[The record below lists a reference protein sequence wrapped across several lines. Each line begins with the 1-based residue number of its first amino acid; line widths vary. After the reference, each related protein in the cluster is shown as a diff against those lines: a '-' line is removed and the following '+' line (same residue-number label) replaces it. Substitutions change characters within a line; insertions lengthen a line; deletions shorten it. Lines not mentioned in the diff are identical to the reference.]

1 MSSNRTSIS
10 DNMNTAHRQRPD
22 EPDKQQ
28 QHNAQA
34 NATNNKQSSK
44 SHNHSSHDECDIIG
58 EIIGKY
64 GKYQFFMTFL
74 LSLFQVPNTFHISST
89 IYQVSLPAHSI
100 FNLAQTSST
109 RLYTCMLPPSTS
121 TSTSTH
127 RRASNTQNQIYGLQP
142 HTLHVFSLSHS
153 LIHSSVLT
161 SIDTFER
168 NCRLNIALQNM
179 TTISNENA

>member
-1 MSSNRTSIS
+1 MSSNRTSIP

-28 QHNAQA
+28 QQQQNAQV

-44 SHNHSSHDECDIIG
+44 SHHHSSNEECDIIG

-74 LSLFQVPNTFHISST
+74 LSLFQVPNTFHIAST

-100 FNLAQTSST
+100 FNLAKYI
-109 RLYTCMLPPSTS
+109 LPSTHHHHHPS
-121 TSTSTH
+121 SSSSSPRVKYTKSNLWFA
-127 RRASNTQNQIYGLQP
+127 AS
-142 HTLHVFSLSHS
+142 HTLDFFIRSSFPS
-153 LIHSSVLT
+153 LISYEIVG
-161 SIDTFER
+161 I
-168 NCRLNIALQNM
+168 
-179 TTISNENA
+179 

>member
-28 QHNAQA
+28 QQQNAQM
-34 NATNNKQSSK
+34 NVTNNKQSSK
-44 SHNHSSHDECDIIG
+44 SHHHSSHEECDIIG

-89 IYQVSLPAHSI
+89 IYQVSLPVYNI
-100 FNLAQTSST
+100 FN
-109 RLYTCMLPPSTS
+109 
-121 TSTSTH
+121 
-127 RRASNTQNQIYGLQP
+127 NFI
-142 HTLHVFSLSHS
+142 F
-153 LIHSSVLT
+153 IHSP
-161 SIDTFER
+161 
-168 NCRLNIALQNM
+168 
-179 TTISNENA
+179 

>member
-28 QHNAQA
+28 QHQ

-100 FNLAQTSST
+100 FNLAQTSPIW
-109 RLYTCMLPPSTS
+109 TCTHVCSHIHSPPRQ
-121 TSTSTH
+121 TH
-127 RRASNTQNQIYGLQP
+127 EIKFMACSFTHLMF
-142 HTLHVFSLSHS
+142 FSLRPSPT
-153 LIHSSVLT
+153 HSSVLT
-161 SIDTFER
+161 SRETH
-168 NCRLNIALQNM
+168 
-179 TTISNENA
+179 SNKIVG

>member
-44 SHNHSSHDECDIIG
+44 SHKHSSHDECDIIG

-100 FNLAQTSST
+100 FNLAQVSHANGMLYVYAST
-109 RLYTCMLPPSTS
+109 IHIHSPPRQIHKIKFMACSHTHLML
-121 TSTSTH
+121 
-127 RRASNTQNQIYGLQP
+127 
-142 HTLHVFSLSHS
+142 FLSHS
-153 LIHSSVLT
+153 PILPY
-161 SIDTFER
+161 F
-168 NCRLNIALQNM
+168 N
-179 TTISNENA
+179 

>member
-28 QHNAQA
+28 QQQQQQNAQA

-44 SHNHSSHDECDIIG
+44 SHQHSSHDECDIIG

-89 IYQVSLPAHSI
+89 IYQVSLPAHST
-100 FNLAQTSST
+100 FQFST
-109 RLYTCMLPPSTS
+109 NIIYILYIVHILPHPLT
-121 TSTSTH
+121 T
-127 RRASNTQNQIYGLQP
+127 ASNTQNQIYGLQL
-142 HTLHVFSLSHS
+142 HTLDVFFSLSLFLSLSHLHLLRLTHS
-153 LIHSSVLT
+153 YKIVG
-161 SIDTFER
+161 
-168 NCRLNIALQNM
+168 
-179 TTISNENA
+179 